1 MRIFDWAMVWV
12 LVLFI
17 LKVCGMIEITMW
29 MVWSPMILLLGLSMI
44 YVIVMGVAKGIEDA
58 KKN

>member
-29 MVWSPMILLLGLSMI
+29 MVFSPLIVLVGLSVL

>member
-1 MRIFDWAMVWV
+1 MKTFDWAMVWV

-17 LKVCGMIEITMW
+17 LKVCGVIEITMW
-29 MVWSPMILLLGLSMI
+29 MVFSPLIVLVGLSVL

>member
-17 LKVCGMIEITMW
+17 LKVCGVIEITMW
-29 MVWSPMILLLGLSMI
+29 MVFSPLIVLVGLSVL

>member
-1 MRIFDWAMVWV
+1 MKTFDWAMVWV

-17 LKVCGMIEITMW
+17 LKVCGVINITMW
-29 MVWSPMILLLGLSMI
+29 MVWSPMILFLGLTFL